1 MNEVVNIKHTI
12 AITNRVHEQWGN
24 GGLKP
29 DKFIHKKDVG
39 LYKVYW
45 DSRLSSSSAQKL
57 VPYLQ
62 TAAYLDE
69 FTSTIEVEMITYN
82 PEFAVF
88 GGNILWDYQYDTVL
102 SFHFF

>member
-1 MNEVVNIKHTI
+1 M
-12 AITNRVHEQWGN
+12 HEQWGN

-88 GGNILWDYQYDTVL
+88 GVATFLFSWDLGGNILWDYQYDTVL